1 MKKNTIIYVV
11 AGVVALIIILLSI
24 CLAVSNNSSKSN
36 NRYATKNIKIE
47 KYNESGEVEKV
58 VEIKKRKDIN
68 ELLEICKNIS
78 LEQDET
84 SKYLGIKTDVKIDLQ
99 NGVELYLQNEIKDY
113 CFYKTDDVN
122 CTIKMP
128 EGLLD
133 YVNNKLKD

>member
-1 MKKNTIIYVV
+1 MISVDTNKK
-11 AGVVALIIILLSI
+11 IL
-24 CLAVSNNSSKSN
+24 
-36 NRYATKNIKIE
+36 
-47 KYNESGEVEKV
+47 
-58 VEIKKRKDIN
+58 
-68 ELLEICKNIS
+68 
-78 LEQDET
+78 Q
-84 SKYLGIKTDVKIDLQ
+84 DVKIDLQ

>member
-11 AGVVALIIILLSI
+11 VGVVALIIIALSI
-24 CLAVSNNSSKSN
+24 YLAVSNNSKSN
-36 NRYATKNIKIE
+36 NRYSTKNIKIE

-133 YVNNKLKD
+133 YVNKKLKD

>member
-1 MKKNTIIYVV
+1 MKKNTIIYII
-11 AGVVALIIILLSI
+11 AGIIAVIIIALSI
-24 CLAVSNNSSKSN
+24 YFVVSNNSKSN

-47 KYNESGEVEKV
+47 RYNENGEVEKT
-58 VEIKKRKDIN
+58 VELKKRKDIN
-68 ELLEICKNIS
+68 ELLDICKNIS

-84 SKYLGIKTDVKIDLQ
+84 SKYLGIKTDVRIDLQ

-113 CFYKTDDVN
+113 CFYKTDDVK

-133 YVNNKLKD
+133 YVNSKLKN

>member
-11 AGVVALIIILLSI
+11 VGVVALIIIALSI
-24 CLAVSNNSSKSN
+24 YLSVSNNSKSN

-68 ELLEICKNIS
+68 ELLEICKNI
-78 LEQDET
+78 T

-133 YVNNKLKD
+133 YVNKKLKD

>member
-11 AGVVALIIILLSI
+11 AGVVALIIIALSI
-24 CLAVSNNSSKSN
+24 YLAVSNNSKSN
-36 NRYATKNIKIE
+36 NRYVTKNIKIE
-47 KYNESGEVEKV
+47 KYNESGEAEEV

>member
-11 AGVVALIIILLSI
+11 AGVVALIIIVISI
-24 CLAVSNNSSKSN
+24 CLAVSNNSNKSN

>member
-11 AGVVALIIILLSI
+11 AGVVALIIIVLSI
-24 CLAVSNNSSKSN
+24 CLAVSNNDKSN

-47 KYNESGEVEKV
+47 KYNENGEVEKV

>member
-24 CLAVSNNSSKSN
+24 CLVVSNNSSKSN

>member
-11 AGVVALIIILLSI
+11 VGVVALIIIALSI
-24 CLAVSNNSSKSN
+24 YLAVSNNSKSN

-133 YVNNKLKD
+133 YVNKKLKD

>member
-11 AGVVALIIILLSI
+11 VGVVALIIIALSI
-24 CLAVSNNSSKSN
+24 YLAVSNNSKSN

-58 VEIKKRKDIN
+58 VEIKKRK
-68 ELLEICKNIS
+68 
-78 LEQDET
+78 DET

-133 YVNNKLKD
+133 YVNKKLKD

>member
-11 AGVVALIIILLSI
+11 AGVVALIIIVLSI
-24 CLAVSNNSSKSN
+24 CLAVSNNSNKSN

-99 NGVELYLQNEIKDY
+99 NGMSKQVFLRIGGII
-113 CFYKTDDVN
+113 CFWMFFKNLCNVIRCYSAVVTA
-122 CTIKMP
+122 
-128 EGLLD
+128 L
-133 YVNNKLKD
+133 